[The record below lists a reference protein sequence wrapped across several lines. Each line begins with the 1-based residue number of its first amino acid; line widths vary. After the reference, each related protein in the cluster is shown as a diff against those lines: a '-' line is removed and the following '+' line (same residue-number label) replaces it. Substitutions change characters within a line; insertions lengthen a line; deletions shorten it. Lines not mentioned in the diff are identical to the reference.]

1 MTRKVYPMPFH
12 IRYAAT
18 DFAVRR
24 LARLKGKSLTETV
37 REAVEREYAAI
48 SETPPLIDRVRAIQ
62 ADFQALKRPGG
73 RPADKT
79 FFDELSGQP

>member
-1 MTRKVYPMPFH
+1 MAFH
-12 IRYAAT
+12 IRDAAT
-18 DFAVRR
+18 DSAVRK

-48 SETPPLIDRVRAIQ
+48 SQAPKLIERLRSVQ

-73 RPADKT
+73 RPADKA
-79 FFDELSGQP
+79 FFDDLSGQP

>member
-1 MTRKVYPMPFH
+1 MAFH
-12 IRYAAT
+12 IRDAAT
-18 DFAVRR
+18 DSAVRK

-48 SETPPLIDRVRAIQ
+48 SQTPKLIERLRPVQ

-73 RPADKT
+73 RPADKA
-79 FFDELSGQP
+79 FFDDLSGQS